1 MIREYRDTDID
12 AVLNI
17 WLAASIRAHH
27 FVEPEF
33 WQSKLGDMRNIYIP
47 ASETV
52 VYEQEGSLAGFYC
65 LYEDTL
71 AAIFVSP
78 DIQGC
83 GIGSALMADAKQRRP
98 QLNLTVYKENSPSV
112 RFYEKQGFVTVSE
125 QIDEHTGQAELV
137 MRYPA

>member
-1 MIREYRDTDID
+1 MIRDYQNTDLD

-17 WLAASIRAHH
+17 WLTASIQAHH

-33 WQSKLGDMRNIYIP
+33 WQSKLGDMRDIYIP

-52 VYEQEGSLAGFYC
+52 VYEQERGLAGFYC
-65 LYEDTL
+65 LFGDTL

-78 DIQGC
+78 DVQSR
-83 GIGSALMADAKQRRP
+83 GIGSALIADAKKRRQ
-98 QLNLTVYKENSPSV
+98 QLHLTVYKENSPSI
-112 RFYEKQGFVTVSE
+112 RFYEKHGFGVVAE
-125 QIDEHTGQAELV
+125 QIDDHTGQAELV